1 MLSPL
6 FLAHGRFMASH
17 PWEVIVGTITIN
29 ICLMSMDMF
38 GAKKQVHGWNYM
50 YAEMDEELVNSDVII
65 LTITRCLAI
74 LYIYF
79 QFQNLRHLGSKYLL
93 GIAGLFTIFS
103 SFVFSMVVIR
113 FLGKELTGL
122 NEALPFFLLLIDLSK
137 ASALTKFAL
146 SANTQEEVRENIAR
160 GMAFL
165 GPTITLGALVESLV
179 IGVGTLSGMRQLE
192 IMCSFGCL
200 SILANY
206 FVFMTFF
213 PACVSLVLELSRER
227 REGRPIWQ
235 LSQLAQVLQEEEDNK
250 PNPVA
255 QRVKIIMSLGLA
267 LVHVHSRWV
276 AEPHNSATDTAKDM
290 LSTTDTTLDIR
301 PKIEAPEISLLS
313 FFFDRFLNMGIEE
326 VITLGLALVLSV
338 KYIFFERME
347 NEVVLPE
354 SHFIETLPMRPVGS
368 ESTKKNGQEDT
379 HLNQTWSSSASHFA
393 PGETTEMIKPGKSE
407 TGYADGTKPMFV
419 LGKDN
424 PLDVQPSR
432 PEKVVLPTQPRSLKE
447 CKEIFNSEKGPQFL
461 LDEEVIKLVQAR
473 FVPSYKL
480 ESALECPE
488 RAVDIRRQMLVPL
501 LPSHSAL
508 EHLPFKNYDYS
519 LVMGTCC
526 ENVIGYLPVPVGVVG
541 PLRLDDQLFHVPIAT
556 TEGCLVA
563 STNRG
568 CRAIMLGGGAYS
580 AVLADGMTRG
590 PVVTLPTAIQAA
602 HVKAWVEDSEGFSF
616 IKEKFDS
623 TSRFAKLQKL
633 QVGLAGR
640 HLYIRFQAKTGDA
653 MGMNMLSKGTDVA
666 LIALQERFPD
676 LKIMSVSGNFCT
688 DKKPSALN
696 WLEGRGKS
704 VVCETILP
712 STVVQQVLKTSTK
725 ALVELNISKN
735 LVGSAMAGSIGGF
748 NAHAANVVT
757 AVYIACGQDPAQN
770 VSSSNCMTLME
781 ATGDTGEDLYISCT
795 MPSLEV
801 GTVGGGTILLAQ
813 QACLKMLGVQGS
825 AADVGVN
832 AQTLARVVC
841 GTVLAGEISL
851 MAALSA
857 GHLVKSH
864 LEKNR
869 SKIW

>member
-1 MLSPL
+1 MCFYFIYLFFNFIYFYWSFSSDYFFALRKILLLAALCANFELLAFSSSTCAKSPTPNPHQNSPL
-6 FLAHGRFMASH
+6 
-17 PWEVIVGTITIN
+17 I
-29 ICLMSMDMF
+29 
-38 GAKKQVHGWNYM
+38 
-50 YAEMDEELVNSDVII
+50 
-65 LTITRCLAI
+65 
-74 LYIYF
+74 
-79 QFQNLRHLGSKYLL
+79 LL
-93 GIAGLFTIFS
+93 GY
-103 SFVFSMVVIR
+103 
-113 FLGKELTGL
+113 
-122 NEALPFFLLLIDLSK
+122 
-137 ASALTKFAL
+137 
-146 SANTQEEVRENIAR
+146 
-160 GMAFL
+160 
-165 GPTITLGALVESLV
+165 
-179 IGVGTLSGMRQLE
+179 
-192 IMCSFGCL
+192 C
-200 SILANY
+200 
-206 FVFMTFF
+206 
-213 PACVSLVLELSRER
+213 
-227 REGRPIWQ
+227 RPIWQ

-276 AEPHNSATDTAKDM
+276 AEPHSSVPDTAKGM
-290 LSTTDTTLDIR
+290 LSTTDATLNIR
-301 PKIEAPEISLLS
+301 PKTEVPDISL
-313 FFFDRFLNMGIEE
+313 FLNMGIEE

-347 NEVVLPE
+347 NEMVLAE
-354 SHFIETLPMRPVGS
+354 SPFIEPLPMRPVGS
-368 ESTKKNGQEDT
+368 ET
-379 HLNQTWSSSASHFA
+379 
-393 PGETTEMIKPGKSE
+393 PGEMSEMIKPENCE
-407 TGYADGTKPMFV
+407 TEYVEPTKPMFV
-419 LGKDN
+419 LGDDN
-424 PLDVQPSR
+424 PLDVQPSP
-432 PEKVVLPTQPRSLKE
+432 PEKEVLPTQPRSLQE
-447 CKEIFNSEKGPQFL
+447 CKEIFNSEKGPRFL

-519 LVMGTCC
+519 LVMGACC
-526 ENVIGYLPVPVGVVG
+526 ENVIGYLPMPVGVVG
-541 PLRLDDQLFHVPIAT
+541 PLHLDEQLFHVPIAT

-602 HVKAWVEDSEGFSF
+602 QVKAWVEDAEGFSF

-623 TSRFAKLQKL
+623 TSRFAKLRRL
-633 QVGLAGR
+633 HVGLAGR

-666 LIALQERFPD
+666 LIALRERFPD

-712 STVVQQVLKTSTK
+712 STVVRQILKTSTK

-757 AVYIACGQDPAQN
+757 AIYIACGQDPAQN

-781 ATGDTGEDLYISCT
+781 ATGDMGDDLYVSCT

-801 GTVGGGTILLAQ
+801 GTVGGGTVLPAQ

-869 SKIW
+869 WAGEPNNFYH